1 MDCRLRRRALDSRYY
16 AFAILTRA
24 QAGEVKEESTV
35 NYFMAGEEKKLSQP
49 TAVCLSALKPLL
61 ILCPCCVYACVFV
74 CVCIPNTRRGGEE
87 INSHLH
93 CNCVCIMCARVI
105 RKAGE
110 SLLTGLISVCEHHHH
125 VVN

>member
-1 MDCRLRRRALDSRYY
+1 MDCRLRRRALDSCYY

-35 NYFMAGEEKKLSQP
+35 NYFMVGEEKIQQLLQP
-49 TAVCLSALKPLL
+49 TAVCLSVLKPFL
-61 ILCPCCVYACVFV
+61 ILCPCCVYV

-93 CNCVCIMCARVI
+93 CNCVCIMRACV
-105 RKAGE
+105 
-110 SLLTGLISVCEHHHH
+110 GLFVRLEKLVSHC
-125 VVN
+125 